1 MRLSFEN
8 DGELEVRFT
17 DYGVGFQTSGG
28 WRGKSRLLDTKGFWI
43 DSGRVLGNALT

>member
-1 MRLSFEN
+1 MRLSFEV
-8 DGELEVRFT
+8 DGEMEMWVT